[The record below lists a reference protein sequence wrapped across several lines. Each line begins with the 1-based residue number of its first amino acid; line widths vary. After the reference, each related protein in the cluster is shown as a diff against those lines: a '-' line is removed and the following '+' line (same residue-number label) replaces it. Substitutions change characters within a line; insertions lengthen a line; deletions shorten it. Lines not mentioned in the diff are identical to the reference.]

1 MLNWL
6 YNLKTAKKM
15 VLGFGL
21 CLSLATAVGLTA
33 IMRLAQ
39 LNTIS
44 INIVAHS
51 LRGAEALGNFQASFR
66 QLRVYQYREILD
78 PTNPEKDKDEQ
89 SQQGEEDKATQALE
103 DYLAT
108 VTSPQDKDNFTKLSD
123 AWNTYVPLEDKLRP
137 IARKNDYKDCSK
149 LLKGEM
155 HDDFQ
160 NVLSAAATMSQ
171 WNDKNGNDY
180 AAQATI
186 AYIAARNLIVGL
198 LLLAILLGAA
208 IGTLI
213 SRYITGTTKDLA
225 GRLTM
230 ITDVCLNNL
239 GEAVDALEQG
249 DLTYKVVASTK
260 PLPAVY
266 HDEFGQMI
274 KTFNTMLG
282 RTQATI
288 TAFTNSQKSLSSLV
302 GQLQKSASEVDAAAV
317 VMADTS
323 RNIGSA
329 TEEISAAM
337 HEVTQASEQSARGAV
352 EVASGS
358 SSQAASISEGAELVK
373 QLAVTVRAVA
383 KDSEETEDATVKAT
397 KVAQAG
403 ADSVRDTVAGMH
415 TIQHT
420 ISESAKVI
428 QALGASS
435 KQIGTIVQTIEEI
448 ADQTNLLALNAAIE
462 AARAGEA
469 GRGFAVVADEV
480 RKLAE
485 RSRGATKEIGDL
497 IQSVQS
503 QTAKA
508 VSAME
513 GGVKEVESKTALA
526 EGAGE
531 SLAQIQAVVALVAER
546 VHKICAAAEQMT
558 AASNEVSQSMADVA
572 AVVEES
578 SAAAEEVSASA
589 EQVSASVATV
599 AGTTAMQTS
608 AVEQLVMSASD
619 LADVSA
625 ELGQLVSRFKVDG
638 QDMSNGK
645 PSLTLTSAKSRTST
659 RRAA

>member
-6 YNLKTAKKM
+6 YNLKTAQKM
-15 VLGFGL
+15 AIGFGL
-21 CLSLATAVGLTA
+21 CLSLATAVGVVA
-33 IMRLAQ
+33 ITRLAQ

-44 INIVAHS
+44 SNIVSDS
-51 LRGAEALGNFQASFR
+51 LKGEEALGGFQSAFK
-66 QLRVYQYREILD
+66 QLRIYQYREVMD
-78 PTNPEKDKDEQ
+78 RTAPEMDVDEQ
-89 SQQGEEDKATQALE
+89 LQDAEEGKANKALQ
-103 DYLAT
+103 DYSA
-108 VTSPQDKDNFTKLSD
+108 SIYYPQDRDNFTKLSD
-123 AWNTYVPLEDKLRP
+123 AWNIYVPLQDKLRP
-137 IARKNDYKDCSK
+137 LARKNDDVGSGQFI
-149 LLKGEM
+149 KGEM
-155 HDDFQ
+155 HDTFQ
-160 NVLSAAATMSQ
+160 NIINADDTMVQ
-171 WNDKNGNDY
+171 WNVKHGEDY
-180 AAQATI
+180 AAQATA

-198 LLLAILLGAA
+198 LLLAIVLGAA

-213 SRYITGTTKDLA
+213 TRYITGTTNDLA
-225 GRLTM
+225 GRLAT
-230 ITDVCLNNL
+230 ITKVCLNNL

-266 HDEFGQMI
+266 HDEFGEMI
-274 KTFNTMLG
+274 KTFNIMLE

-288 TAFTNSQKSLSSLV
+288 ASFTSSQKSLSFLV
-302 GQLQKSASEVDAAAV
+302 SQLQKSASQVDAAAG

-337 HEVTQASEQSARGAV
+337 HEVTQASEQSARGAG
-352 EVASGS
+352 EVAAGS
-358 SSQAASISEGAELVK
+358 SSQAASISEAAELVK
-373 QLAVTVRAVA
+373 QLAATVHAVA

-420 ISESAKVI
+420 ISESALVI
-428 QALGASS
+428 HALGASS

-526 EGAGE
+526 EGAGK
-531 SLAQIQAVVALVAER
+531 SLTQIQEVVALVAER
-546 VHKICAAAEQMT
+546 VHKICAAAEEMT
-558 AASNEVSQSMADVA
+558 AASNEMSQSMADVA

-599 AGTTAMQTS
+599 AGTTVMQTS

-625 ELGQLVSRFKVDG
+625 ELGKLVSRFKVDG
-638 QDMSNGK
+638 QEISDGG
-645 PSLTLTSAKSRTST
+645 PSLTLSSARSRTST